1 MKRCGRSRRRR
12 RVRREAGR
20 EKRRWEISRRNFASD
35 SARFPRAIAARQCDV
50 VVAPAS
56 PPHPTPAPLGSFL
69 VSLSLYFSLSLS
81 LSLILRYYFSL
92 SLLLSHFA
100 PLFFLTLLTFSLL
113 LSFCCSL
120 SRLLRY
126 RANKLIF
133 INSPSPRLYL
143 ILTLAFNV
151 DTSLAPSFG
160 LTSSLGSS
168 YTLFPNPLLA
178 HPRDRPISHFL
189 SFRTDCKNHSLLLLT
204 SMRMIQYFFVFEFLL
219 SKNCTVDTWFCS
231 YVLSGKNFD

>member
-1 MKRCGRSRRRR
+1 MVGESERKKEKRDVEEVDEEGESE
-12 RVRREAGR
+12 EAGR

-56 PPHPTPAPLGSFL
+56 PPPHYSPLGFFPRFSL
-69 VSLSLYFSLSLS
+69 YLSLLLFLSFLSLS
-81 LSLILRYYFSL
+81 LSLE
-92 SLLLSHFA
+92 
-100 PLFFLTLLTFSLL
+100 FSLL
-113 LSFCCSL
+113 LCFSRSL

-160 LTSSLGSS
+160 LTSSLWSS
-168 YTLFPNPLLA
+168 Y
-178 HPRDRPISHFL
+178 
-189 SFRTDCKNHSLLLLT
+189 SFS
-204 SMRMIQYFFVFEFLL
+204 
-219 SKNCTVDTWFCS
+219 
-231 YVLSGKNFD
+231 